1 MQASGNGGL
10 LPPPRAPG
18 LPGSRLNL
26 AQVGQARLPLGEG
39 WGGGYRLLHEVCPLT
54 ATPNPSP
61 QGDRRWRRY

>member
-26 AQVGQARLPLGEG
+26 AQVGQARLALGEG
-39 WGGGYRLLHEVCPLT
+39 WGGGSWLLTELRPSTLT
-54 ATPNPSP
+54 PTPNSSP
-61 QGDRRWRRY
+61 QGSDI